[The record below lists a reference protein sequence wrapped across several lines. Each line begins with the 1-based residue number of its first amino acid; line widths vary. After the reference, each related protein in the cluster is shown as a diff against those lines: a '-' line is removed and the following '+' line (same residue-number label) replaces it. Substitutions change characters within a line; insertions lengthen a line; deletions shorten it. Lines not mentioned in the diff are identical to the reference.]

1 MTLGARERL
10 LLDDAM
16 IPTSEREPVAQR
28 RFTLAEEALD
38 DGFGTVD
45 MPAAFRAAAGDVTVT
60 VGFLEGY
67 SYAQVLRPRRRGLH
81 LL

>member
-1 MTLGARERL
+1 MTLGAGVRL

-16 IPTSEREPVAQR
+16 IPTGEREPVAHR
-28 RFTLAEEALD
+28 RFTLAEQVLD
-38 DGFGTVD
+38 DGFGGVD

-60 VGFLEGY
+60 VGVSRGLL
-67 SYAQVLRPRRRGLH
+67 LRARRRGLH